1 MIPATCQARQLS
13 CDVWP
18 MLRLIHER
26 VIALA
31 NNIDKTT
38 LANYSS
44 ALNSYISFT
53 TTHNF
58 PIDPTPDTLSFF
70 IVYMFHHIVTTLIP
84 NEYRQSSKS
93 SVLGVQVRGS
103 KTTQNAYCLSV
114 ELV

>member
-1 MIPATCQARQLS
+1 MS
-13 CDVWP
+13 H
-18 MLRLIHER
+18 LIHER

-44 ALNSYISFT
+44 VLNSYISFT

-70 IVYMFHHIVTTLIP
+70 IVYMFYHINP
-84 NEYRQSSKS
+84 H
-93 SVLGVQVRGS
+93 SVA
-103 KTTQNAYCLSV
+103 TYLSGISQQLEPYFPSV
-114 ELV
+114 CEARNPSLV